1 MNTVDVIEQV
11 EKICDSKT
19 EIGNGWYCFIYR
31 HVQFVSIPDS
41 KNGTIRF
48 SIPHLAKGSDCDKEQ
63 LEAAINETN
72 RKMKYVKAL
81 VLKNGSIAINYD
93 HKINKHDKACDIVPH
108 MVMSLYCASV
118 YLKQIIR
125 SGFS

>member
-11 EKICDSKT
+11 EIICDSKT

-48 SIPHLAKGSDCDKEQ
+48 SIPHLAKDSDCDKEQ

-81 VLKNGSIAINYD
+81 TT
-93 HKINKHDKACDIVPH
+93 
-108 MVMSLYCASV
+108 
-118 YLKQIIR
+118 IR
-125 SGFS
+125 